1 MITASMTPYAMQS
14 LESSPSGLYTP
25 ITMTTTTQKTV
36 RAARTMKSHTIH
48 GRMNQCL
55 HWKSKGNL
63 IKIMM
68 PSAAPNIRG
77 RAGQPTTPIP
87 CGLIPPCIHPSYGKT
102 RVGAREEGREG
113 GLLGRSE
120 EEEGG
125 FGGMVGG
132 RRGGGGIVQFFAVLS
147 NCTLHFL
154 IVGIF
159 EVYFQIHFRSTSKP
173 A

>member
-1 MITASMTPYAMQS
+1 MWKCGREILDQNWEYFPSFTYFGKNATGSLNIKIFLLPMITASMTPYAMQS

-113 GLLGRSE
+113 ACL
-120 EEEGG
+120 
-125 FGGMVGG
+125 VG
-132 RRGGGGIVQFFAVLS
+132 RRRRKEDLGAW
-147 NCTLHFL
+147 
-154 IVGIF
+154 
-159 EVYFQIHFRSTSKP
+159 
-173 A
+173 

>member
-1 MITASMTPYAMQS
+1 M
-14 LESSPSGLYTP
+14 
-25 ITMTTTTQKTV
+25 
-36 RAARTMKSHTIH
+36 
-48 GRMNQCL
+48 
-55 HWKSKGNL
+55 
-63 IKIMM
+63 
-68 PSAAPNIRG
+68 
-77 RAGQPTTPIP
+77 
-87 CGLIPPCIHPSYGKT
+87 
-102 RVGAREEGREG
+102 GAREEGREG